1 MTEQAKTEH
10 VTSEPGWHL
19 TVTELKA
26 YLGILV
32 YHSLYPQA
40 KREDY

>member
-19 TVTELKA
+19 ISVLFTADISSEIPRES
-26 YLGILV
+26 LGNRG
-32 YHSLYPQA
+32 S
-40 KREDY
+40 